1 MRLGSKSA
9 DEFIQILNKKNEI
22 IQQDL
27 LTKII
32 ELTKTVDVKVMMGD
46 STITEQKTFDPQ
58 KINNYLEKI
67 NEKLID
73 WSLQDVSITNNEDL
87 RRIFTKFE
95 ITEGNYLISGHISLQ
110 FHVLLF
116 YKPIQRV
123 IDCQKELAEIVDK
136 TKNKETELSNNSD
149 QHVLDKLKEMG
160 YKDFDHQ
167 KLFEIFYENEEF
179 SKKVYE
185 EIEKD
190 AGEEFKKLTEK
201 KNELFKELDS
211 LLVET
216 YQTSSVL
223 IDDARLVAGEEGCL
237 CTLDIEFI
245 KNDNREGLFDPR
257 KMSNTVK
264 ENIVKKL
271 ENLEVIQEATL
282 SDLMAFDAD
291 EDGYK
296 YLKAQAKKLG
306 VKVAIASGDKS
317 TYWDMGYDSLTYT
330 GKKDA
335 ILKLAAVS
343 GHDQDICPGDEDCG
357 GYTLEESD
365 IKSTLPKKVKL
376 YEGMSVADKFKAL
389 MQ

>member
-9 DEFIQILNKKNEI
+9 DEFIQMLNKKNEI

-123 IDCQKELAEIVDK
+123 IDCQKELAEIVDT
-136 TKNKETELSNNSD
+136 TKNKETELSDNSD
-149 QHVLDKLKEMG
+149 QFVLNKLKDMG

-167 KLFEIFYENEEF
+167 KLFEVFYNDEEF
-179 SKKVYE
+179 SKKVYA

-190 AGEEFKKLTEK
+190 SGEEFKQLTEK
-201 KNELFKELDS
+201 KNKLFKELDS
-211 LLVET
+211 LLIET

-223 IDDARLVAGEEGCL
+223 IDDARLVSGEEGCL

-245 KNDNREGLFDPR
+245 KNGNREGLFDPR
-257 KMSNTVK
+257 KMSNVVK
-264 ENIVKKL
+264 ENILKKIDEL
-271 ENLEVIQEATL
+271 HVVI
-282 SDLMAFDAD
+282 
-291 EDGYK
+291 K
-296 YLKAQAKKLG
+296 N
-306 VKVAIASGDKS
+306 
-317 TYWDMGYDSLTYT
+317 
-330 GKKDA
+330 
-335 ILKLAAVS
+335 
-343 GHDQDICPGDEDCG
+343 
-357 GYTLEESD
+357 
-365 IKSTLPKKVKL
+365 
-376 YEGMSVADKFKAL
+376 
-389 MQ
+389 